1 MGPALLI
8 AICRENGDAMR
19 ELTGISRPA
28 YSVYGVCGSR
38 NFRQFVHRV
47 AVFTADSDPQ
57 CWSHFNTGVYG
68 RYITKQKRAPLNCAK
83 FLPSGAVT
91 NAFPTEF
98 R

>member
-1 MGPALLI
+1 MSKKHIGRAQERAHYNLDIILL
-8 AICRENGDAMR
+8 
-19 ELTGISRPA
+19 
-28 YSVYGVCGSR
+28 Y
-38 NFRQFVHRV
+38 
-47 AVFTADSDPQ
+47 
-57 CWSHFNTGVYG
+57 YG